1 MEFLKH
7 LKTTED
13 KSRQPVNEPEF
24 EKEVIFKGKELV
36 GLEYEPVFDFFEG
49 KIANAHKVLDGDF
62 VTTEDGTGIVH
73 IASGFG
79 EDDFNL
85 CKKMELELPVLLTM
99 EGVLIKIAKICTR

>member
-79 EDDFNL
+79 
-85 CKKMELELPVLLTM
+85 
-99 EGVLIKIAKICTR
+99 